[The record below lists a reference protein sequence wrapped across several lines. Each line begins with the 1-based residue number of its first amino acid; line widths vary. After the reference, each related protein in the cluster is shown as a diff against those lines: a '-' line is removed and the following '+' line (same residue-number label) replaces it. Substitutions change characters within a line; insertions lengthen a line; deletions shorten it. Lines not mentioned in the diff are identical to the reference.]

1 MVEKF
6 LGPETRKRK
15 RKGKKEKGK
24 RKGKKGRKKGQ
35 VSKDFISWVNTR
47 PENPERSQKRTK
59 GARGEGEKVRKK

>member
-6 LGPETRKRK
+6 LGPETRKEKK
-15 RKGKKEKGK
+15 REKEKGK
-24 RKGKKGRKKGQ
+24 RNGKKGRKKGQ